1 MGSPTNRDLTSPG
14 PGGTGLAA
22 AAAVS
27 VLGVLLAG
35 TVSRDVGGP
44 VVVVGWLAFLYALHR
59 FGRVGA

>member
-1 MGSPTNRDLTSPG
+1 MGTPTATKGDQAR
-14 PGGTGLAA
+14 TGLAV

-27 VLGVLLAG
+27 ALGVLLAG

-59 FGRVGA
+59 FGRG